1 MKISVNGQTREVPDG
16 STVASLLSELD
27 APGAGIA
34 VARNDAVVRRAA
46 FGAETLDDG
55 DRIEIIRAVAGG

>member
-1 MKISVNGQTREVPDG
+1 MKILVNGQTREIADG
-16 STVASLLSELD
+16 TTVASLLSELE

-46 FGAETLDDG
+46 FASETLDDG